1 MRQESKPS
9 ARAKSAK
16 KLGQFR
22 GEPIFIEFEPPEKSP
37 LPDEAP
43 AWPKFFFVGGVIV
56 ALVCAWQFAPSA
68 MNELWQS
75 VIQLFHLAAQ

>member
-1 MRQESKPS
+1 MPKKSNPPTLD
-9 ARAKSAK
+9 KSAK
-16 KLGQFR
+16 KFRQFR
-22 GEPIFIEFEPPEKSP
+22 GEPIFIEFEPPGNSP

-68 MNELWQS
+68 TNELWRNL
-75 VIQLFHLAAQ
+75 IQLFHLAGQ